1 MPLKILALDL
11 ERTLITNCINRQA
24 RPGLY
29 DFLKFCLESFEKVII
44 FTGVDEGTTWEVL
57 DELVEKGAI
66 PKEFIGQLEIID
78 WSGEYKD
85 LNFIS
90 DASVEEILIID
101 DDESYILPEQKSQ
114 WVSIKP
120 YDPPGVNPWLAM
132 EVQGEPDE
140 DEDQELRFIQK
151 QISKILEENN
161 L

>member
-1 MPLKILALDL
+1 MAIKVLALDL
-11 ERTLITNCINRQA
+11 ERTLITNCINRRP
-24 RPGLY
+24 RPGLF
-29 DFLKFCLESFEKVII
+29 DFLKFCLESFERVVI
-44 FTGVDEGTTWEVL
+44 FTGVDSETAREVL
-57 DELVEKGAI
+57 QELADNEAV
-66 PKEFIGQLEIID
+66 PKKFIGQLEIID

-120 YDPPGVNPWLAM
+120 YDPPGVNPWLPM

-140 DEDQELRFIQK
+140 DEDRELRFIQK

-161 L
+161 R